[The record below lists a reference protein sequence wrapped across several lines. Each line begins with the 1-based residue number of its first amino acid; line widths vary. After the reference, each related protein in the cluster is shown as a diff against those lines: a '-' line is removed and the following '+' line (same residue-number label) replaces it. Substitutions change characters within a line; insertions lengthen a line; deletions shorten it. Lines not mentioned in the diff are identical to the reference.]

1 MPRTTI
7 AGIRARDS
15 DRADA
20 CGMLDAALADGQLSA
35 EEHTS
40 RTSTAMRAKT
50 FDELDRLIGDL
61 QIPSRLSASPV
72 VSPRRRRSSRRW
84 VYAAVLV
91 VAAAAV
97 GGIAGAVAN
106 SDLGPSKSVPNLTT
120 GAGLHFFLDEYRAE
134 YGDTV
139 ADELGLYPAH
149 AVFDRPSAGNA
160 LQSDSYLYDG
170 EFDDW
175 GSSSTRSDDEKSFDL
190 GTVDQVAIAGLL
202 AGAPETLRVPDG
214 AVEIVSFRYEPGSDD
229 GPPTISIHVKN
240 AAGHTGHMVVGFD
253 GEPFDI
259 YPYEG

>member
-1 MPRTTI
+1 MPRTTL

-20 CGMLDAALADGQLSA
+20 CGLLDAALADGQLSA
-35 EEHTS
+35 SEHAS

-50 FDELDRLIGDL
+50 FDELERLIGDL
-61 QIPSRLSASPV
+61 QIPSRLAASPV
-72 VSPRRRRSSRRW
+72 VSPRRRRSPRRW
-84 VYAAVLV
+84 VYAAILV

-139 ADELGLYPAH
+139 ADDLGLYPEH
-149 AVFDRPSAGNA
+149 AVVDRPASGNA
-160 LQSDSYLYDG
+160 RQSDSYLYDG

-175 GSSSTRSDDEKSFDL
+175 GSSSSRAADERSFDL

-214 AVEIVSFRYEPGSDD
+214 AVEIVSFGYEPGSDD

-240 AAGHTGHMVVGFD
+240 ADGDSGHMVVGFD

-259 YPYEG
+259 YPFED

>member
-1 MPRTTI
+1 MPRTTLT
-7 AGIRARDS
+7 GIRARDS

-35 EEHTS
+35 EEHAS

-61 QIPSRLSASPV
+61 QIPSRLAASPV
-72 VSPRRRRSSRRW
+72 VSPRRRRSPRRC

-97 GGIAGAVAN
+97 GGIAGAIAN
-106 SDLGPSKSVPNLTT
+106 SDLGPTKTVPTLTT

-134 YGDTV
+134 FGDTV

-149 AVFDRPSAGNA
+149 AVFDRPAPGNGR
-160 LQSDSYLYDG
+160 QSDPYLYDG

-175 GSSSTRSDDEKSFDL
+175 GSPSTRSDDERSFDL
-190 GTVDQVAIAGLL
+190 GTVDQVALAGLL
-202 AGAPETLRVPDG
+202 AGAPETLHVPDG
-214 AVEIVSFRYEPGSDD
+214 EVEIVSFRYESGSED
-229 GPPTISIHVKN
+229 GPPTISIHVEN
-240 AAGHTGHMVVGFD
+240 DAGHTGHMVVGFD

-259 YPYEG
+259 YPFEG